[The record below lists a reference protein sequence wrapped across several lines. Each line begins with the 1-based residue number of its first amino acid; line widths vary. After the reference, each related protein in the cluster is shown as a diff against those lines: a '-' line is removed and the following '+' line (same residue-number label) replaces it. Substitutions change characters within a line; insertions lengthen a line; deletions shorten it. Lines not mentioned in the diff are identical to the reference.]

1 MASADQAADPV
12 LSVIVP
18 PYSERENIARL
29 AGAIIEAV
37 GDTPVEILVVD
48 DNSPD
53 GTAAMVA
60 ELAAT
65 DARVHVVSRERKQ
78 GLSSAVFAGVSA
90 SSGAYICIMDADFSH
105 DPEEI
110 PSMLAKAQ
118 AGYDVVVGSRY
129 ARGAVFVGQPL
140 TRRVISY
147 ALNLGARLVLQIGTR
162 DVLTGYALVRRD
174 VLATVP
180 TRFSA
185 GGFVRGLESEL
196 DGVATTVAEQL
207 GDFMI
212 HEVHVTETAKRST
225 DFVFVSLEEL
235 AQPLLVREEDRVVD
249 RGPQEIIVARKG
261 KQEF

>member
-1 MASADQAADPV
+1 MAFADQAADPV

-18 PYSERENIARL
+18 TYNERENIARL

-37 GDTPVEILVVD
+37 GDTPVEVLVVD

-53 GTAAMVA
+53 GTAALVV
-60 ELAAT
+60 ELAAA
-65 DARVHVVSRERKQ
+65 DARVRVVSRERKQ

-110 PSMLAKAQ
+110 PLMLAKAQ

-162 DVLTGYALVRRD
+162 DVLTGYALIRRD

-185 GGFVRGLESEL
+185 GGFKWLVEVLATQRGLRIFEWPIVFRDRKAGTSKANYKEAVTFGL
-196 DGVATTVAEQL
+196 LCARLSAWRIRRAL
-207 GDFMI
+207 G
-212 HEVHVTETAKRST
+212 R
-225 DFVFVSLEEL
+225 
-235 AQPLLVREEDRVVD
+235 R
-249 RGPQEIIVARKG
+249 
-261 KQEF
+261 

>member
-18 PYSERENIARL
+18 TYNERENIARL

-65 DARVHVVSRERKQ
+65 DARVRVVSRERKQ

-110 PSMLAKAQ
+110 PPMLAKAQ

-162 DVLTGYALVRRD
+162 DVLTGYAIVRRD

-185 GGFVRGLESEL
+185 GGFKWLVEVLATQRGLRIFEWPIVFRDRKAGTSKANYKEAVTFGL
-196 DGVATTVAEQL
+196 LCARLSVWRIRHAL
-207 GDFMI
+207 G
-212 HEVHVTETAKRST
+212 R
-225 DFVFVSLEEL
+225 
-235 AQPLLVREEDRVVD
+235 R
-249 RGPQEIIVARKG
+249 
-261 KQEF
+261 